1 MVTLRRF
8 IPGHDDP
15 DDMWVLPEIP
25 APKPHAARPEP
36 TLIDR
41 ILPRHDVGGV
51 AKVTIDASPQVVF
64 EALRNVTLG
73 EIRGIPLL
81 ARLGRR
87 PGGVPGEGNASA
99 RTFLQATNALP
110 LGETPDRECVFGYV
124 GTLHD
129 LRDRRLVD
137 LPDLFTFMRFN
148 DPGYEKLAISFQAAP
163 LPDGRTRLIA
173 DHRTLALGPST
184 RRKLTLAWYSLAGW
198 YGRLILRQLLAA
210 TKRRAETAPHRT
222 QES

>member
-25 APKPHAARPEP
+25 APKPHPARPEP

-41 ILPRHDVGGV
+41 ILPRRDFGGV
-51 AKVTIDASPQVVF
+51 DQVTIDAPPQDVF
-64 EALRNVTLG
+64 EALRNVTLD

-81 ARLGRR
+81 SRLSHL
-87 PGGVPGEGNASA
+87 PGGVPDEGNARA
-99 RTFLQATNALP
+99 RTFLQATSALP
-110 LGETPDRECVFGYV
+110 RGEIPDRECVIGYV
-124 GTLHD
+124 GTLHG

-137 LPDLFTFMRFN
+137 LPDLFTFTPFN
-148 DPGYEKLAISFQAAP
+148 DPGYEKLAISFQATS
-163 LPDGRTRLIA
+163 LPDGRTRILV

-184 RRKLTLAWYSLAGW
+184 RRKLTLAWYSLASW
-198 YGRLILRQLLAA
+198 YGRLVLQQLLAA
-210 TKRRAETAPHRT
+210 TKRRAESAPHRT